1 MKVQNKKTVKK
12 KTEGLDVFGSYQK
25 WYGNVVR
32 RRTLKTMHKE
42 QKFAAKKKK
51 KKGSEIITFLKFLL
65 LHRSS
70 FFYELHFSTFTF
82 TKAL

>member
-32 RRTLKTMHKE
+32 RTLKTMHKE

-51 KKGSEIITFLKFLL
+51 KKDLK
-65 LHRSS
+65 
-70 FFYELHFSTFTF
+70 
-82 TKAL
+82 